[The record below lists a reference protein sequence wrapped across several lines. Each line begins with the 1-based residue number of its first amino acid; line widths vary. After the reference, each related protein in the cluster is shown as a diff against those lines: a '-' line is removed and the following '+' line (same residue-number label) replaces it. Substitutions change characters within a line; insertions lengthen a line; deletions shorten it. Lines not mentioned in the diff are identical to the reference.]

1 MSWEKTTVGEIV
13 TTRKGY
19 AFKSS
24 KYVNKGVPV
33 VRVSDYTMDSISDAD
48 LKYYPYDEKQNYI
61 DYELHEK
68 DVIVQTVG
76 SWQNNPASVV
86 GKVVRVPYFLE
97 GALLNQN
104 AVKIMPDEGI
114 DNNFLFYRL
123 KTEEFK
129 GHVLGEARGAAN
141 QASITLDTI
150 KSFGFLIP
158 DCLTQKK
165 IGNILSKYDE
175 LIENNRKQ
183 IKLLEE
189 TAQRLYKEWFV
200 DLRFP
205 GYEDCKIVDGV
216 PVEWKKKKLD
226 EIADV
231 IMGQSPKSEF
241 YNNPRR
247 VDYYIR
253 YQQIIEEY
261 NSEQDRANIEKTFME
276 LMDLANSMNEEEQ
289 RYVREGFSSD
299 EELSMYD
306 MLFDENLS
314 KEDIKKIKK
323 VAVDLLDKIKTKIA
337 ELDHWTDKQE
347 TKAEVDT
354 LIGKILW
361 EELPESYSDSAI
373 FEYRKLIFEYVFMR
387 YQQVA

>member
-76 SWQNNPASVV
+76 SWQNNPA
-86 GKVVRVPYFLE
+86 
-97 GALLNQN
+97 
-104 AVKIMPDEGI
+104 
-114 DNNFLFYRL
+114 
-123 KTEEFK
+123 
-129 GHVLGEARGAAN
+129 
-141 QASITLDTI
+141 
-150 KSFGFLIP
+150 
-158 DCLTQKK
+158 
-165 IGNILSKYDE
+165 
-175 LIENNRKQ
+175 
-183 IKLLEE
+183 
-189 TAQRLYKEWFV
+189 
-200 DLRFP
+200 
-205 GYEDCKIVDGV
+205 
-216 PVEWKKKKLD
+216 
-226 EIADV
+226 
-231 IMGQSPKSEF
+231 
-241 YNNPRR
+241 
-247 VDYYIR
+247 
-253 YQQIIEEY
+253 Y

-347 TKAEVDT
+347 TKAEVDN

-373 FEYRKLIFEYVFMR
+373 FECRKLIFEYVFMR
-387 YQQVA
+387 YKQVA

>member
-216 PVEWKKKKLD
+216 PVEWKKRSLTKLLMLLWD
-226 EIADV
+226 RVRNRNFI
-231 IMGQSPKSEF
+231 IKSIKAYRF
-241 YNNPRR
+241 
-247 VDYYIR
+247 I
-253 YQQIIEEY
+253 
-261 NSEQDRANIEKTFME
+261 
-276 LMDLANSMNEEEQ
+276 
-289 RYVREGFSSD
+289 
-299 EELSMYD
+299 
-306 MLFDENLS
+306 
-314 KEDIKKIKK
+314 KE
-323 VAVDLLDKIKTKIA
+323 
-337 ELDHWTDKQE
+337 
-347 TKAEVDT
+347 
-354 LIGKILW
+354 
-361 EELPESYSDSAI
+361 
-373 FEYRKLIFEYVFMR
+373 
-387 YQQVA
+387 